1 MSRWVEAI
9 RGCAVSCTLV
19 AAAIASPAF
28 AQTAPSEPGR
38 FGFGR
43 PATAQEIAGW
53 DIDVRPDGH
62 GIRKG
67 RGTVEQGQVIY
78 DAQCASCH
86 GTFGES
92 NRYMQIAG
100 GVKKG
105 DIERGRAESL
115 TRIDGVRTVGTK
127 LNAATTLWDYIY
139 RAMPWTNP
147 QSLTANETYA
157 VTAYVLH
164 LNEIVGADFELT
176 DANITKVRMP
186 NRDGMTTNHGMWSV
200 KGKPDVQGSACM
212 KDCGPEVK
220 ITSYLPEF
228 ARNQNGNLAE
238 QVRGIGP
245 FRGIDTARYDAGKPG
260 AVAAAAPAA
269 AAGSSAAAVDI
280 KGLLAKNACT
290 ACHAVEGKV
299 VGPSFRE
306 VGSKYASRS
315 DAEAYL
321 TRKIREGGQGAWGAV
336 PMPPQPAL
344 KDDDA
349 RAMARWILAGAK

>member
-1 MSRWVEAI
+1 MSRWVDGV
-9 RGCAVSCTLV
+9 RGGAACAMLI
-19 AAAIASPAF
+19 AAAMAAPAL
-28 AQTAPSEPGR
+28 AQEKPSTGAGH

-43 PATAQEIAGW
+43 AATPQEITGW

-67 RGTVEQGQVIY
+67 RGTVEQGQAIY

-105 DIERGRAESL
+105 DVERGRAESL

-127 LNAATTLWDYIY
+127 LNAAATLWDYIY

-147 QSLTANETYA
+147 QSMTADEVYA

-164 LNEIVGADFELT
+164 LNEIVAADFELN
-176 DANITKVRMP
+176 DANLTKVRMP
-186 NRDGMTTNHGMWSV
+186 NRDGMSTNHGMWTV
-200 KGKPDVQGSACM
+200 RGKPDVQGSSCM
-212 KDCGPEVK
+212 KDCVSDVK
-220 ITSYLPEF
+220 ITSHLPEF

-238 QVRGIGP
+238 QVRGVGP
-245 FRGIDTARYDAGKPG
+245 FRGIDTVRYDPAKGA
-260 AVAAAAPAA
+260 AVAAAPASG
-269 AAGSSAAAVDI
+269 AGAAAVDI
-280 KGLLAKNACT
+280 KGLLARNACT
-290 ACHAVEGKV
+290 ACHAVDGKV

-306 VGSKYASRS
+306 VGSKYAARS

-321 TRKIREGGQGAWGAV
+321 TQKIREGGQGAWGAV

-344 KDDDA
+344 KVDDA